1 MIRVHVG
8 MRRPRAAIFCCTHAS
23 FCDMAECHVAHWLL
37 LYFYHSADLTKWV
50 GVSTSSDSECEAAP
64 PTVGSSTATIVG
76 GHTEFSFDGDVDD
89 WVLCYKHGSD
99 DWRLYT
105 GIVPVSIPSASSA
118 DTTVSDTQRTK
129 ADVSFTMEGEISS
142 YPEGSDAR
150 TAFLSAFLLD
160 LARALGVNISRFIIT
175 GMRGGSVVV
184 DFTIESTG

>member
-1 MIRVHVG
+1 M
-8 MRRPRAAIFCCTHAS
+8 
-23 FCDMAECHVAHWLL
+23 
-37 LYFYHSADLTKWV
+37 

-64 PTVGSSTATIVG
+64 SAIGSSMATIVG
-76 GHTEFSFDGDVDD
+76 GLAEFAFDGDVED

-105 GIVPVSIPSASSA
+105 TIVPVSTSSASSA
-118 DTTVSDTQRTK
+118 DIAVSDTQRTQ

-150 TAFLSAFLLD
+150 TSFLWAFLLD
-160 LARALGVNISRFIIT
+160 LARALGVDTSRFIVT